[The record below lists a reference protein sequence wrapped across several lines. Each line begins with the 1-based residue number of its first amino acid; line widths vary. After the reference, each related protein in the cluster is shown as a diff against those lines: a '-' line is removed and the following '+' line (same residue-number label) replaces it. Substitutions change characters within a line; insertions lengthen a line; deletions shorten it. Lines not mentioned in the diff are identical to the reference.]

1 MLIYTPD
8 SPSESLSSSKRALFL
23 DRDGVINID
32 INYTHKIEGFDFI
45 DGIFALCR
53 AAIKHNY
60 RIIVVTNQSG
70 IARAYY
76 SEADFAKLT
85 SWMMREFAKRDI
97 EISSVYACPHLINA
111 DLERYRRD
119 CHARKP
125 NPGMLLQAQK
135 DFNLDMSECIFI
147 GDKTSDMEAGI
158 SAGIGN
164 LIFFNASASLHKDL
178 DYKLSVVSSLAQ
190 AREKLFSGKTGT
202 LNIP

>member
-32 INYTHKIEGFDFI
+32 INYIHKIEDFDFI
-45 DGIFALCR
+45 DGIFALCK

-85 SWMMREFAKRDI
+85 SWMMREFAKRGI

-158 SAGIGN
+158 SAGIGR
-164 LIFFNASASLHKDL
+164 LLLFDVKGSASENSDNEIDRVANLK
-178 DYKLSVVSSLAQ
+178 Q
-190 AREKLFSGKTGT
+190 AKEKLF
-202 LNIP
+202 N